1 MQEPWDYE
9 RMVRI
14 YNRLAEER
22 GGWHLE
28 EQERTPQELKARY
41 EKSPETYPDL
51 PSFAEGLFIWDQ
63 RVNL

>member
-1 MQEPWDYE
+1 MQEPWDYG

-28 EQERTPQELKARY
+28 EQERPAEELRRRY
-41 EKSPETYPDL
+41 ENSPETYPDL
-51 PSFAEGLFIWDQ
+51 LSFADGLFTWDQ
-63 RVNL
+63 RVDL